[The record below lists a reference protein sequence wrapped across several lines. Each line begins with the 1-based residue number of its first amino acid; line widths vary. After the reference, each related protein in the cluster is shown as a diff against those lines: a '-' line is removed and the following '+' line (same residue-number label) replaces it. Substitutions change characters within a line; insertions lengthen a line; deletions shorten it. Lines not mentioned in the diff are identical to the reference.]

1 MRTNIEAICAAV
13 VLGLAS
19 GGAYGCSC
27 SVREGGLWGSSSPII
42 FHAKILATQLTS
54 EKKDLGEVVTARF
67 EIVETFRGHPSSI
80 PLLRTI
86 SRTSYGTCGILLS
99 AGDEFIIHTD
109 EEGWALEC
117 SGTQAYHAS
126 RDKNLV
132 TKLRKARDQK

>member
-13 VLGLAS
+13 VLVLAS

-67 EIVETFRGHPSSI
+67 EIVELTYVETALGDESPAQI
-80 PLLRTI
+80 LRK
-86 SRTSYGTCGILLS
+86 LS
-99 AGDEFIIHTD
+99 ANRRALIVYKIVPVSFSIEPETELRGV
-109 EEGWALEC
+109 EGMSL
-117 SGTQAYHAS
+117 
-126 RDKNLV
+126 D
-132 TKLRKARDQK
+132 